1 MRLDTSVGPWGKE
14 AMKAESTALAAT
26 LLILSPWIRA
36 EGNRTCRTGKLVNV
50 QESKT
55 LVPTGTTQH
64 VEEKDKKK
72 GKKEYN
78 SYSTSGVDER
88 TTYTVSVALDDMTYT
103 GQSNYLGFGFRPTS
117 FVVNDPVQACVDGKK
132 LILIRPDG
140 KEYRSNIVQA
150 VRNTEASPPTA
161 ADSSSPASGSSAAS
175 SPAKLQVASNPAGAD
190 IELDGA
196 FVGSTPSK
204 IEIAPGDHDL
214 AVVKDGYKRWTRK
227 IRVTGGE
234 ININADLQR

>member
-1 MRLDTSVGPWGKE
+1 VKTGSI
-14 AMKAESTALAAT
+14 ALAVT
-26 LLILSPWIRA
+26 LIAFSPSVRS
-36 EGNRTCRTGKLVNV
+36 ESSRTCGKGKLVNV

-64 VEEKDKKK
+64 VEEKDKKD

-103 GQSNYLGFGFRPTS
+103 GQSNYLGFGFRPTA
-117 FVVNDPVQACVDGKK
+117 FVVNDPVQACIDGKK

-150 VRNTEASPPTA
+150 VRTAQASPPSAT
-161 ADSSSPASGSSAAS
+161 DSSSPASGSLSTS